1 MGQKIAL
8 ISDLHSNIEALEG
21 VLKDISDQ
29 GIDDIV
35 CLGDMIGYGPNPR
48 EMLKHAFNWRWSIR
62 GNHEDAL
69 LFLALDFNHE
79 AAQAIDWT
87 RDQIN
92 YKDAPRDENHKMWN
106 FLGDL
111 GDIKEDTEQQVT
123 YLHASPRNR
132 TKEYVRPH
140 DIQDHEKMEEIFS
153 MIERICFCG
162 HTHEPGV
169 FTQDMKFYPPRA
181 FNNKVKIS
189 DNRKY
194 YVNIG
199 SVGQPRDRDT
209 RSCYVVWDK
218 EECVVEF
225 RRVEYDYKRT
235 QQKIFD
241 IQRIPKRFGER
252 LEHGR

>member
-1 MGQKIAL
+1 MGRKLAL
-8 ISDLHSNIEALEG
+8 ISDLHSNIEAAEN
-21 VLKDISDQ
+21 VLKDIDSL
-29 GIDDIV
+29 GVSEIV
-35 CLGDMIGYGPNPR
+35 CLGDVIGYGPNPR
-48 EMLKHAFNWRWSIR
+48 ELIKHAMGWKWCLR

-92 YKDAPRDENHKMWN
+92 DRNAPKDENHKMWN

-111 GDIKEDTEQQVT
+111 GDIKVEDEVT
-123 YLHASPRNR
+123 FLHASPRNR

-140 DIQDHEKMEEIFS
+140 DIQDQEKMEEIFS
-153 MIERICFCG
+153 MIRRLCFCG

-169 FTQDMKFYPPRA
+169 FTADMKFYPPAA
-181 FNNKVKIS
+181 FEDKFKVD

-194 YVNIG
+194 FINIG

-209 RSCYVVWDK
+209 RACYVTWDVDSG
-218 EECVVEF
+218 VVEY
-225 RRVEYDYKRT
+225 RRLEYDFKAT
-235 QQKIFD
+235 MKKIFSVS
-241 IQRIPKRFGER
+241 RLPKRFGER
-252 LEHGR
+252 LKAGR